1 MPFRLFGKP
10 VKSHTNF
17 QSKFSRTNF
26 GRTIIMPATTL
37 DMSASPRD
45 VVVPEHE
52 GSHDVE
58 VAELSALEGVAQHV
72 VVEVDQQQRVH
83 DGPRLS
89 T

>member
-26 GRTIIMPATTL
+26 GRTIIMPATT
-37 DMSASPRD
+37 PRD